1 MKFRVKKQS
10 ESLYSK
16 PSTPAAE
23 IGNINETGIPLSPT
37 RLDGRPTLSPTGSH
51 APIFS
56 VAAFSTGHSSGSPTA
71 EVVTSPDC
79 PTSSRTSP
87 TSAPPALLHAT
98 SAQSLSSIQSFFKYI
113 AERGRR
119 YADRQRWRLVMKD
132 GSCNVSS
139 MHVTERRRKY
149 LFDFFTTVVDMKWRF
164 NLLMFGLGF
173 VVSWTAFALL
183 CWLIAYVNGD
193 CNNDQSLDST
203 TNTTNGGPCVANVYD
218 FWTALLFS
226 IESQHTIGYGYR
238 VIETNCT
245 SAILVLML
253 QSCVGVFIH

>member
-16 PSTPAAE
+16 PSTQAAE

-71 EVVTSPDC
+71 EVVTTPDLPTPSP
-79 PTSSRTSP
+79 TSP
-87 TSAPPALLHAT
+87 TSAPPVLLHST
-98 SAQSLSSIQSFFKYI
+98 SGQSLSSIQSFFKYI

-139 MHVTERRRKY
+139 MHVTERRRKH
-149 LFDFFTTVVDMKWRF
+149 LFDFFATVVD
-164 NLLMFGLGF
+164 
-173 VVSWTAFALL
+173 VAS
-183 CWLIAYVNGD
+183 
-193 CNNDQSLDST
+193 QST
-203 TNTTNGGPCVANVYD
+203 HVYRNRNRKLQ
-218 FWTALLFS
+218 TSKAPLK
-226 IESQHTIGYGYR
+226 SQAQGT
-238 VIETNCT
+238 
-245 SAILVLML
+245 
-253 QSCVGVFIH
+253 